1 MWFYEAVVLLFELF
15 LVLSSSCSLVSFFAV
30 LYITGEPSEA
40 ALGITWGLSF
50 ASSFRPSAVSGP
62 FFHFQFCLIILSL
75 ERNENLITG
84 GLITTFSVFE
94 VCFEK
99 PMQIYH
105 WRHSILNKY
114 LSLCYIPVLYVL
126 SSVIGKEVLLFEWQK
141 ILRTCSEMSYLIASW
156 PKCSISFYLLV
167 SRDSGVLMKSLLQK
181 AVLGQ
186 VFYLRLKDGIFSLC
200 FSHQG
205 LWVLNMDEVL
215 FVSLCLFSAVCTE
228 GLSSPQPPNV
238 PLFKAV

>member
-1 MWFYEAVVLLFELF
+1 
-15 LVLSSSCSLVSFFAV
+15 
-30 LYITGEPSEA
+30 
-40 ALGITWGLSF
+40 
-50 ASSFRPSAVSGP
+50 
-62 FFHFQFCLIILSL
+62 
-75 ERNENLITG
+75 
-84 GLITTFSVFE
+84 
-94 VCFEK
+94 
-99 PMQIYH
+99 
-105 WRHSILNKY
+105 
-114 LSLCYIPVLYVL
+114 
-126 SSVIGKEVLLFEWQK
+126 
-141 ILRTCSEMSYLIASW
+141 MSYLIASW